1 MQFGVVF
8 PQTEIGDDPAAIRD
22 YAQTVEGLG
31 IDYLLAF
38 EHVIGVNPQR
48 PGGWANRPYDYNSMF
63 HEPFVLFGYLA
74 GLTERIRFMTGIVI
88 LPQRQTV
95 LLAKQA
101 AEVDLLSGGRL
112 TLGIGVG
119 WNEVEYTALNEDFHT
134 RGRRQSEQVEVLRA
148 LWTQRLVT
156 FQGKYHT
163 IPDAGIYPL
172 PVQRPI
178 PIWFGGGSDAS
189 LRRMARL
196 GDGWMTN
203 TADID
208 RLTGELATLRGYIT
222 DAGRDP
228 AAFDVDFRISLRRH
242 PQSDWPGMIE
252 RLAAL
257 GVSHVSFN
265 TMGCGLDGVEAHL
278 AAIGR
283 FAEGM
288 KGGRDDK
295 RKG

>member
-8 PQTEIGDDPAAIRD
+8 PQTEIGDNPAGIRD

-31 IDYLLAF
+31 FDYLLAF
-38 EHVIGVNPQR
+38 EHVVGANPDR

-74 GLTERIRFMTGIVI
+74 ALTERIRFMTGIVI

-101 AEVDLLSGGRL
+101 AAVDVLSGGRL

-119 WNEVEYTALNEDFHT
+119 WNAVEYTALNEDFHT

-148 LWTQRLVT
+148 LWTQRLVNL
-156 FQGKYHT
+156 QGKYHT
-163 IPDAGIYPL
+163 IPDAGLYPL

-178 PIWFGGGSDAS
+178 PIWFGGGSDATF
-189 LRRMARL
+189 RRMARL

-203 TADID
+203 TGNLDQ
-208 RLTGELATLRGYIT
+208 LTGELATLRGYIS

-228 AAFDVDFRISLRRH
+228 STFGVEYRISLRRD
-242 PQSDWPGMIE
+242 PAAEWPRIIE
-252 RLAAL
+252 RLAGL
-257 GVSHVSFN
+257 GVSHISIN
-265 TMGCGLDGVEAHL
+265 TMGCGLDGVKAHL
-278 AAIGR
+278 AAVQK
-283 FAEGM
+283 FADVMNG
-288 KGGRDDK
+288 
-295 RKG
+295 

>member
-8 PQTEIGDDPAAIRD
+8 PQTEIGDDPIAVRD
-22 YAQTVEGLG
+22 YAQTAEGLG
-31 IDYLLAF
+31 FDYLLTF
-38 EHVIGVNPQR
+38 DHVVGANPDR

-88 LPQRQTV
+88 SPQRQTV

-101 AEVDLLSGGRL
+101 AAVDVLSGGRL

-119 WNEVEYTALNEDFHT
+119 WNEVEYTALNENFHN
-134 RGRRQSEQVEVLRA
+134 RGRRQAEQVEVLRA

-156 FQGKYHT
+156 FNGKYHT
-163 IPDAGIYPL
+163 ISDAGIHPL

-189 LRRMARL
+189 FRRMARL

-203 TADID
+203 TGNID
-208 RLTGELATLRGYIT
+208 QLAGELATLRAYIA
-222 DAGRDP
+222 DAGRNP
-228 AAFDVDFRISLRRH
+228 ADFGVDFRISLRRD
-242 PQSDWPGMIE
+242 PEAEWPVIIE

-257 GVSHVSFN
+257 GVSHVSIN
-265 TMGCGLDGVEAHL
+265 TMNCGLGGVGSHL
-278 AAIGR
+278 DAVKR
-283 FAEGM
+283 FATGM
-288 KGGRDDK
+288 KHNSRQP
-295 RKG
+295 

>member
-8 PQTEIGDDPAAIRD
+8 PQTEIGDDPAAIRA

-31 IDYLLAF
+31 FDYLLAY
-38 EHVIGVNPQR
+38 EHVIGANPNR
-48 PGGWANRPYDYNSMF
+48 PGGWANRPYDHNSMF

-88 LPQRQTV
+88 LSQRQTV

-101 AEVDLLSGGRL
+101 AEVDVLSGGRL

-119 WNEVEYTALNEDFHT
+119 WNDVEYTALNENFHN
-134 RGRRQSEQVEVLRA
+134 RGRRQAEQVEVLRA
-148 LWTQRLVT
+148 LWTQRLVN

-163 IPDAGIYPL
+163 IPDAGLYPL

-203 TADID
+203 TWEID
-208 RLTGELATLRGYIT
+208 RLTGELATLRGYIAQA
-222 DAGRDP
+222 DRDP
-228 AAFDVDFRISLRRH
+228 ASFGIEFRVSLTRH
-242 PQSDWPGMIE
+242 PENEWPQMIE
-252 RLAAL
+252 RLAGL
-257 GVSHVSFN
+257 GVSHVSIN
-265 TMGCGLDGVEAHL
+265 TMGRGLDGVAAHL
-278 AAIGR
+278 AVIKK

-288 KGGRDDK
+288 RG
-295 RKG
+295 